1 MSAHSI
7 RRVTAPRPA
16 ALVPAALAL
25 AAASCGGMHG
35 STQTPGGQ
43 GPKVAHAVIEG
54 RSGSHA
60 SGNASFI
67 STNDGVRITVH
78 ITGASP
84 GMHAVHLHDK
94 GDCSAPDA
102 TSAGP
107 HFNPTQHTHGSP
119 QADPHH
125 AGDFG
130 NMQVGPDSSGT
141 LELVSRD
148 LTVDPGPKCVV
159 GHSIVVHGGTDDFTS
174 QPAGNSGPRV
184 GCGVVVAG
192 P

>member
-1 MSAHSI
+1 MNAHSV
-7 RRVTAPRPA
+7 RRAAAPKFA

-35 STQTPGGQ
+35 STQTKGAPGPQ
-43 GPKVAHAVIEG
+43 VAHAVIEG
-54 RSGSHA
+54 RSGSHVA
-60 SGNASFI
+60 GQASFI
-67 STNDGVRITVH
+67 STNDGVRIEVH
-78 ITGASP
+78 VTGASP
-84 GMHAVHLHDK
+84 GAHAVHLHDK
-94 GDCSAPDA
+94 GDCSSADA
-102 TSAGP
+102 MSAGP
-107 HFNPTQHTHGSP
+107 HFNPSQHAHGSP

-148 LTVDPGPKCVV
+148 LTVDPGLNCVV
-159 GHSIVVHGGTDDFTS
+159 GHSIVVHGGTDDFTT
-174 QPAGNSGPRV
+174 QPAGNAGPRI